1 MLARRPRKELKKR
14 DMVSLKRDKPRGM
27 LHSGETRAGLVHA
40 RYWPSPDLAT
50 FVEHYWT
57 VEWNLATPL
66 RRETLPHPV
75 VHVVLE
81 GIEATVA
88 GPATQRFTTTLAGNG
103 RVFGIKFHP
112 GGFRPFIDG
121 PVSAYADRTVALRE
135 VFGPAAQDLSLRALA
150 HPQHEATIAVLEAFL
165 RERNARADAAA
176 ASMTAIARRIAD
188 DRGITRIEQLVRES
202 GLGLRTLQRQF
213 RDYVGVHPKWVI
225 QRYRLHE
232 ALARIDD
239 AAVCDWAALASDL
252 GYADQAHLIRDFK
265 KLIGRTPADYAKA
278 QSRAAPE
285 DARSH
290 D

>member
-1 MLARRPRKELKKR
+1 MLARGQRKELKKR
-14 DMVSLKRDKPRGM
+14 DMVRPKHDKPRGV
-27 LHSGETRAGLVHA
+27 LHSDAASAGMVHA

-57 VEWNLATPL
+57 VEWNLAAPL

-75 VHVVLE
+75 VHIVLE
-81 GIEATVA
+81 GAEATVA
-88 GPATQRFTTTLAGNG
+88 GPATRRFTTTLAGTG

-112 GGFRPFIDG
+112 GGFRPFVDG

-135 VFGPAAQDLSLRALA
+135 VFGAAAEDLPLRALA
-150 HPQHEATIAVLEAFL
+150 HRQHEATIAVLEAFL
-165 RERNARADAAA
+165 RGRGARADATA

-239 AAVCDWAALASDL
+239 AVFCDWAALACDL

-265 KLIGRTPADYAKA
+265 KLVGVTPAGYAKA
-278 QSRAAPE
+278 RRPAAP
-285 DARSH
+285 AA
-290 D
+290 